1 MKAKTQKAILM
12 EKIIVLEQQQ
22 AQDFEVLK
30 NQYHSTI
37 SSFSTLNILKNAFQ
51 EVITTPHITSNII
64 QGALQ
69 IGTKYLSKS
78 LLKNSS
84 NSSGLLQK
92 AVRFIIKKWSNR

>member
-12 EKIIVLEQQQ
+12 EKIMALEKQQ

-30 NQYHSTI
+30 NQYHTTI
-37 SSFSTLNILKNAFQ
+37 ASFSTLNILKNSFQ
-51 EVITTPHITSNII
+51 EVVMTPHLTSNLI

-78 LLKNSS
+78 LLNNSS
-84 NSSGLLQK
+84 NSSGLLLK
-92 AVRFIIKKWSNR
+92 AVRFVIKKWSNR

>member
-12 EKIIVLEQQQ
+12 EKIMALEQQQ

-30 NQYHSTI
+30 NQYHTTI
-37 SSFSTLNILKNAFQ
+37 ASFSTLNILKNSFQ
-51 EVITTPHITSNII
+51 EVVMTPHLTSNLI

-84 NSSGLLQK
+84 NSSGLLLK
-92 AVRFIIKKWSNR
+92 AVRFVIKKWSNR

>member
-12 EKIIVLEQQQ
+12 EKIMALEQQQ

-30 NQYHSTI
+30 NQYHNTI

-51 EVITTPHITSNII
+51 EVITTPHLTSNII
-64 QGALQ
+64 QGTLQ

-84 NSSGLLQK
+84 NSSGLLLK
-92 AVRFIIKKWSNR
+92 AIRFVIKKWSNH